1 MPLQATAPH
10 PREPIDGLQATTSCG
25 PPSPSHGVVALHSAL
40 CALPRRAAPTAT
52 LPQAQHECV
61 ERVAGS
67 TNLAL
72 PQQEARAPTLRD
84 ALDYRPALVIQGL
97 SRATQQPRLS
107 IRVASV

>member
-1 MPLQATAPH
+1 MDHRAQATA
-10 PREPIDGLQATTSCG
+10 L
-25 PPSPSHGVVALHSAL
+25 SPFTARSA
-40 CALPRRAAPTAT
+40 PYRAAPTAT

-72 PQQEARAPTLRD
+72 PRQEARAPTLRD